1 MHQYQFLPID
11 VHKDSKNERFIYISI
26 PFDSQRITSRLFLT
40 KNRYCSRVTHHK
52 TQTRPRRNKTLIPR
66 RTTSCLHHAP
76 SKQITFYSARIS
88 AEYSISNPLEQPL
101 RRSLRDS
108 IIARWVHP
116 GFIRDTRFL
125 IALLNVNDGRWSNR
139 SAGQWMKNFLATNW
153 HCY

>member
-1 MHQYQFLPID
+1 MHQTECKIEKNKKEQERIESQNHKLYLLLPNVKILHRNGNIYELQMHQYQFLPID
-11 VHKDSKNERFIYISI
+11 VHKDSKNEGFIYISI

-88 AEYSISNPLEQPL
+88 AEYSISNPSRTTP
-101 RRSLRDS
+101 
-108 IIARWVHP
+108 
-116 GFIRDTRFL
+116 
-125 IALLNVNDGRWSNR
+125 
-139 SAGQWMKNFLATNW
+139 ATLFT
-153 HCY
+153 

>member
-52 TQTRPRRNKTLIPR
+52 TQARPRRNKTLIPR

-88 AEYSISNPLEQPL
+88 AEYSISNPSRTTPATLFTWL
-101 RRSLRDS
+101 DNCALST
-108 IIARWVHP
+108 P
-116 GFIRDTRFL
+116 GVYPRHAI
-125 IALLNVNDGRWSNR
+125 SNR
-139 SAGQWMKNFLATNW
+139 PSECKWREVK
-153 HCY
+153 